1 MQFDEFKKY
10 VADNIKTYLP
20 QEYENASVSVRQ
32 ATKNNNISLSA
43 LCIVGEHKTAPNI
56 YLEQFYVHYLFG
68 MPMEDV
74 MECIADVYLNSL
86 RPDINITAENFTY
99 EKLKDSIGVSV
110 CNAAKNQKM
119 LQDVPHEIKGDFAL
133 TYHVKVSLGEDG
145 EGVIQIHNS
154 HLEMWGIDENTLRET
169 AWHNMEHHF
178 PYQLS
183 DVHDMIEA
191 EFDVSKL
198 PWYRRNTTMYLL
210 SNPDR
215 FHGTAYM
222 FSDRAMSEI
231 AEKFGTDMLVTPLS
245 VHECVLLRRDEI
257 QDMNELKEMVEY
269 FYKRRINP
277 EYALTSDIYLFD
289 YQEQT
294 LSKLDDVQEQDMGMT
309 QQM

>member
-257 QDMNELKEMVEY
+257 QDMDELKEMVEY
-269 FYKRRINP
+269 IYKTRIRP
-277 EYALTSDIYLFD
+277 EHALT
-289 YQEQT
+289 
-294 LSKLDDVQEQDMGMT
+294 
-309 QQM
+309 

>member
-20 QEYENASVSVRQ
+20 QEYESAEVSVRQ

-43 LCIVGEHKTAPNI
+43 LCIVGEHKTTPNI

-110 CNAAKNQKM
+110 CNAAKNPKM

-222 FSDRAMSEI
+222 FSDRAMSEV

-257 QDMNELKEMVEY
+257 QDMDELKEMVEY

>member
-1 MQFDEFKKY
+1 MRFDEFKKY
-10 VADNIKTYLP
+10 VADNIKAYLP

-56 YLEQFYVHYLFG
+56 YLEQFYVHHLCG
-68 MPMEDV
+68 VPMVDV
-74 MECIADVYLNSL
+74 MECIADVYINSL
-86 RPDINITAENFTY
+86 RPDINITAEDFTY

-215 FHGTAYM
+215 FHGTAYL
-222 FSDRAMSEI
+222 FSDRAMSEVT
-231 AEKFGTDMLVTPLS
+231 EKFGTDMLVTPLS

-257 QDMNELKEMVEY
+257 QDMDELKEMVEY

>member
-10 VADNIKTYLP
+10 VAENIKTYLP

-133 TYHVKVSLGEDG
+133 TYHIKVSLGEDG

-154 HLEMWGIDENTLRET
+154 HLQMWGIDENTLRET

-215 FHGTAYM
+215 FHGTAYL
-222 FSDRAMSEI
+222 FSDRAMSEV

-257 QDMNELKEMVEY
+257 QDMDELKEMVEF

>member
-222 FSDRAMSEI
+222 FSDRAMSEV

-257 QDMNELKEMVEY
+257 QDMDELKEMVEY

>member
-10 VADNIKTYLP
+10 VAENIKAYLP

-86 RPDINITAENFTY
+86 RSDINITAEDFTY

-215 FHGTAYM
+215 FHGTAYL
-222 FSDRAMSEI
+222 FSDRAMSEV

-257 QDMNELKEMVEY
+257 QDMDELKEMMEF

-294 LSKLDDVQEQDMGMT
+294 LSKLDDVQEQGMGMT

>member
-110 CNAAKNQKM
+110 CNAAKNQK
-119 LQDVPHEIKGDFAL
+119 LLKDVPHEIKGDFAL
-133 TYHVKVSLGEDG
+133 TYHVKMSLGEDG

-257 QDMNELKEMVEY
+257 QDMDELKEMVEY

>member
-10 VADNIKTYLP
+10 VAENIKTYLP
-20 QEYENASVSVRQ
+20 QEYENASVSIRQ

-222 FSDRAMSEI
+222 FSDRAMSEV

-257 QDMNELKEMVEY
+257 QDMDELKEMVEY

-294 LSKLDDVQEQDMGMT
+294 LSKLDDVQKQDMGMT

>member
-10 VADNIKTYLP
+10 VAENIKTYLP

-68 MPMEDV
+68 MPVEDV

-257 QDMNELKEMVEY
+257 QDMDELKEMVEY